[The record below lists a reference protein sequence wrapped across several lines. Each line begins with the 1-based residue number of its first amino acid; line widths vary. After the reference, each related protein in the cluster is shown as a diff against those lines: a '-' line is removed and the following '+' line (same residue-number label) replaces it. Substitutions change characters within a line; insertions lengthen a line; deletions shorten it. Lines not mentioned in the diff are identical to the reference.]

1 MTGEDYLKQLRARL
15 TGRTDPAELER
26 LMCYY
31 TDYFEE
37 AGPEGAD
44 AVIRELGTPA
54 ELTGRIL
61 GERHGRYEGNT
72 GAAAQPAAGH
82 RRGPLAW
89 ALGLLGAVLIGIPMI
104 ALLAGLTIGLAAGGF
119 VCVAMGV
126 FVLFSGFS
134 ALFTGGLAT
143 TMDAA
148 GVGLA
153 TCGGGVMLLAAV
165 VALALGGFRGAGRLM
180 RNFFCGRRTAV

>member
-1 MTGEDYLKQLRARL
+1 MNGSLILL
-15 TGRTDPAELER
+15 IL
-26 LMCYY
+26 
-31 TDYFEE
+31 
-37 AGPEGAD
+37 
-44 AVIRELGTPA
+44 AVVPMLCA
-54 ELTGRIL
+54 
-61 GERHGRYEGNT
+61 
-72 GAAAQPAAGH
+72 
-82 RRGPLAW
+82 PLAW

-143 TMDAA
+143 TMYAA

>member
-104 ALLAGLTIGLAAGGF
+104 ALLAGLTIGLAAAALCAWQWAFLSFFPAFPPCSPGGWPPP
-119 VCVAMGV
+119 CTLPA
-126 FVLFSGFS
+126 
-134 ALFTGGLAT
+134 
-143 TMDAA
+143 
-148 GVGLA
+148 
-153 TCGGGVMLLAAV
+153 
-165 VALALGGFRGAGRLM
+165 
-180 RNFFCGRRTAV
+180 

>member
-1 MTGEDYLKQLRARL
+1 M
-15 TGRTDPAELER
+15 
-26 LMCYY
+26 
-31 TDYFEE
+31 
-37 AGPEGAD
+37 
-44 AVIRELGTPA
+44 
-54 ELTGRIL
+54 
-61 GERHGRYEGNT
+61 
-72 GAAAQPAAGH
+72 
-82 RRGPLAW
+82 
-89 ALGLLGAVLIGIPMI
+89 LIGIPMI

-143 TMDAA
+143 TMYAA